1 MSGLFL
7 ALDSI
12 SRLAVGQ
19 KTGLFPNSR
28 ITLQRAGFQLID
40 EDRHKSFG
48 KELVG
53 QTWIR
58 ELWYFRSTCAPAADT
73 PVNASFRLG
82 GV

>member
-40 EDRHKSFG
+40 EDRHESFG
-48 KELVG
+48 KGLVG
-53 QTWIR
+53 QTWMR
-58 ELWYFRSTCAPAADT
+58 KL
-73 PVNASFRLG
+73 
-82 GV
+82 